1 MVGDEGLEPPEPN
14 DTRFTVWPATCY
26 GLLAHIKLT
35 ERDFHPHPPTPRR
48 EFWSP
53 MISWSSIYQ
62 VLVHPVSDFA
72 RNP

>member
-1 MVGDEGLEPPEPN
+1 
-14 DTRFTVWPATCY
+14 
-26 GLLAHIKLT
+26 LT

-62 VLVHPVSDFA
+62 VLVHPVSGFA